1 MNGNL
6 KNQKIISFSHRDVV
20 FLAISIHSISLEID
34 NYILELEWF
43 SPDEKIR
50 SNQIEPMM
58 VNLINKKYIF

>member
-34 NYILELEWF
+34 NYILELECF
-43 SPDEKIR
+43 LPNEKIR